1 MSYIDDNISTD
12 EKITKRAIIHWF
24 IYVWPSIYMLIVLF
38 ASPWFS
44 FWHFL
49 GFLWF
54 LSVFIVTRTTEFAVT
69 NKKVIAKQ
77 GLISRKTV
85 ELNLSKVESLSVDQ
99 GIFGRIFNFGKVIVR
114 GTGGVQA
121 PFNYIADPMGLRKAV
136 NEEYDK
142 SHYSA

>member
-1 MSYIDDNISTD
+1 M
-12 EKITKRAIIHWF
+12 
-24 IYVWPSIYMLIVLF
+24 
-38 ASPWFS
+38 
-44 FWHFL
+44 
-49 GFLWF
+49 
-54 LSVFIVTRTTEFAVT
+54 FIVTRTTEFAVT

-77 GLISRKTV
+77 GFISRKTV

-99 GIFGRIFNFGKVIVR
+99 GIFGRIFNFGKVVVR

-121 PFNYIADPMGLRKAV
+121 PFSYIADPMGLRKAV